1 MIPKAANVRTT
12 DKLRDLEMANV
23 VRKTLARMTSR
34 AFDEV
39 FCSHLCS
46 AQQPFYSSGDTSRN
60 LVMLHTL
67 FRDYQH
73 LFPHDLLVLL
83 SLDCSKAYN
92 RVGWSWLRRCLAASR
107 LPEPLQRL
115 LLALLESCHSV
126 TDCYWKACLP
136 GREDLTV
143 HSI

>member
-1 MIPKAANVRTT
+1 
-12 DKLRDLEMANV
+12 
-23 VRKTLARMTSR
+23 
-34 AFDEV
+34 
-39 FCSHLCS
+39 
-46 AQQPFYSSGDTSRN
+46 
-60 LVMLHTL
+60 MLHTL

-115 LLALLESCHSV
+115 LLAF
-126 TDCYWKACLP
+126 LP
-136 GREDLTV
+136 GTV
-143 HSI
+143 YLVFRGVETPAVRFFSGLAQGSPLSCFLLRLFDSCSRSCRRCLAFCINIIIKFDEFCILL